1 MCSQLLSR
9 LDANAEEIN
18 QMLID
23 ITSDKVTLT
32 ADLLHGCAV
41 FPTAFHQ
48 PLVIS
53 GWYKCFLK
61 FYYYTLY
68 SCFYR
73 LSLSITGCFEV
84 QLDFFRDDF
93 YAHWFSFLYNFL
105 FVITFLMFFFQV
117 SFFIT
122 DICYSNSFCWCVVIW
137 NGLQIFSLVY
147 SIF

>member
-53 GWYKCFLK
+53 G
-61 FYYYTLY
+61 
-68 SCFYR
+68 
-73 LSLSITGCFEV
+73 
-84 QLDFFRDDF
+84 
-93 YAHWFSFLYNFL
+93 
-105 FVITFLMFFFQV
+105 
-117 SFFIT
+117 
-122 DICYSNSFCWCVVIW
+122 
-137 NGLQIFSLVY
+137 
-147 SIF
+147 